1 MIMWNNMCSRL
12 LCDSSTHF
20 HKNAICLHIN
30 LLVWFTHRSS
40 CLDCAVEHLLM
51 LFACMYR
58 VHCNSLTQTILYWK
72 RGIYARPMIIQGF
85 YSIFEF
91 TDQASRILE
100 LCFSCFPSLFWLLK
114 SLPVIWNL
122 LSTFTRFIHPLNTW
136 KCLKNTPF
144 NPTCG
149 TINKNE
155 TRHSMR

>member
-1 MIMWNNMCSRL
+1 MWFVYVFSQKDYL
-12 LCDSSTHF
+12 LT
-20 HKNAICLHIN
+20 HIN

-40 CLDCAVEHLLM
+40 CLGCAVEHLLM

-114 SLPVIWNL
+114 SLPIIWNL
-122 LSTFTRFIHPLNTW
+122 LSTFTHFIHPP
-136 KCLKNTPF
+136 KHLKNTPL

-155 TRHSMR
+155 TRHDMR